1 MKVRLKTSIKFWT
14 HGGRTYRDL
23 NPGDVV
29 EMPEEDAR
37 ILINANLAEPAESGG
52 GETAPSPPTTSSLT
66 SPPSAP
72 GREGGVEV
80 APQREGGPVAVPAG
94 GEPPSPAIMVPAE
107 EEKKPL
113 PDPRLIQ
120 WLEERGFTK
129 SPNGRLVWNRVDQ
142 LPDGRVVRL
151 VVDFEKTPGKGSRY
165 GYELDLRTGEWRTA
179 NDLRDSHPLLLQ
191 YKAFR
196 DNLLAPKPEA
206 KVARV
211 EEAVKELP
219 AGEGQVLIQKIEAK
233 DEEQIVEELAR
244 TDFVSDVLS
253 QYFYCFEH
261 KGRKIV
267 GLSYKG
273 VKQLALR
280 KGNIE
285 LKDLELREAK
295 DGYIAIVKA
304 RDLERN
310 LEVYGVAYQPYNWPD
325 GTPDNFAVAKVVAK
339 AQRNAL
345 RALIP
350 ETLITEAY
358 KRWLERREGG

>member
-1 MKVRLKTSIKFWT
+1 
-14 HGGRTYRDL
+14 
-23 NPGDVV
+23 
-29 EMPEEDAR
+29 
-37 ILINANLAEPAESGG
+37 
-52 GETAPSPPTTSSLT
+52 
-66 SPPSAP
+66 
-72 GREGGVEV
+72 
-80 APQREGGPVAVPAG
+80 
-94 GEPPSPAIMVPAE
+94 
-107 EEKKPL
+107 
-113 PDPRLIQ
+113 
-120 WLEERGFTK
+120 
-129 SPNGRLVWNRVDQ
+129 
-142 LPDGRVVRL
+142 
-151 VVDFEKTPGKGSRY
+151 VVDFEKAPGKGARY
-165 GYELDLRTGEWRTA
+165 GYELDMRTGEWRTA
-179 NDLRDSHPLLLQ
+179 EDLRDSHPLLLQ
-191 YKAFR
+191 YKAYR
-196 DNLLAPKPEA
+196 DQLLAPKPEV
-206 KVARV
+206 KVRV

-261 KGRKIV
+261 KGRKVV

-310 LEVYGVAYQPYNWPD
+310 LEVYGVAYQAYNWPD
-325 GTPDNFAVAKVVAK
+325 GTPDNFAVAKAVAK

-358 KRWLERREGG
+358 KRWLERREAGG